1 MTDASENAGL
11 STAAG
16 FDAERARSSGSRLRS
31 SGSRLRV
38 SFLSRF
44 RSLFDDFFNRFFSFL
59 NAFFSFRSR
68 FASLPSELDDEES
81 LSLLDRVRRLP
92 MDGRASLCTRQR
104 AGVPCRLKRLEPAP
118 LLQQAPPAFPALALD
133 RALER
138 SPSGA

>member
-1 MTDASENAGL
+1 MSHEMHLTPL
-11 STAAG
+11 LT
-16 FDAERARSSGSRLRS
+16 SSRR
-31 SGSRLRV
+31 
-38 SFLSRF
+38 FLSRF

-104 AGVPCRLKRLEPAP
+104 AGVR
-118 LLQQAPPAFPALALD
+118 
-133 RALER
+133 RAW
-138 SPSGA
+138 